1 VNYRRQSI
9 EGGFMKSRTVAGGG
23 GLPLHVVESGRSTG
37 RSILFVHGFSQC
49 SIAWSRQLQ
58 SDLGN
63 SYRLVAMDLR
73 GHGRSGK
80 PRDAY
85 GDSKLWADDVRA
97 VIENLALD
105 RPILCG
111 WSYGPLVILDYIRHY
126 GPDRVGGLHF
136 VGGITRIGTPQ
147 ATALL
152 TEAFLDLVPGFFAT
166 DAAESVQSLESLF
179 RLCLVAEPSAADMY
193 LMLGCA
199 VSTPPHVR
207 QAMLSRSLDNDDVLA
222 TIHLPVL
229 MTHGLE
235 DAVVR
240 PEAVD
245 EHKASIKHA
254 ELHRMQGAGHAPF
267 WEKAEEF
274 NRRLRTFCES
284 C

>member
-1 VNYRRQSI
+1 
-9 EGGFMKSRTVAGGG
+9 MKSHTVAGGG
-23 GLPLHVVESGRSTG
+23 GLPLHVIESGDSAG
-37 RSILFVHGFSQC
+37 RSILFIHGFSQC

-58 SDLGN
+58 SDLG
-63 SYRLVAMDLR
+63 SDCRLVAMDLR

-85 GDSKLWADDVRA
+85 VDSKLWADDVRA
-97 VIENLALD
+97 VIETLELD

-126 GPDRVGGLHF
+126 GSDRVGGLHF
-136 VGGITRIGTPQ
+136 VGGVTKLGSPQ

-152 TEAFLDLVPGFFAT
+152 SLAFLGLVPGFFAT
-166 DAAESVQSLESLF
+166 DAEESVQSLASLF
-179 RLCLVAEPSAADMY
+179 RLCLVAEPSTTDMY

-207 QAMLSRSLDNDDVLA
+207 QAMLSRSLNNDDVLS
-222 TIHLPVL
+222 TIRLPVL
-229 MTHGLE
+229 ITHGLE
-235 DAVVR
+235 DAVVH

-245 EHKASIKHA
+245 EHKAVIKHA
-254 ELHRMQGAGHAPF
+254 EIHRMRGAGHAPF
-267 WEKAEEF
+267 WEEAEEF
-274 NRRLRTFCES
+274 NQRLRAFCES